1 MEPGDWEANDGMDPA
16 PTVRMATIADADA
29 IAEVHVA
36 SWQSGYH
43 GLLPAKLLRGL
54 SVADRAA
61 RWRKNLTALDTTR
74 RGIYVVEADSVVSG
88 FAALG
93 SSRDPDADDWVGE
106 LFGLYVAPQHW
117 RSGLGSMLHR
127 RALDAFREL
136 GFRSATLWVLKSNQ
150 RARMFYEDRGWQHD
164 RCDKDIDE
172 NGVALHATRYR
183 LRSLTTSPQERTGGR
198 AEPAASARPPGQGS
212 AAY

>member
-1 MEPGDWEANDGMDPA
+1 MDPA
-16 PTVRMATIADADA
+16 PTVRRATVADADA

-43 GLLPAKLLRGL
+43 GLLPATLLQGL

-74 RGIYVVEADSVVSG
+74 RQIYVVEADSVIAG

-93 SSRDPDADDWVGE
+93 SSRDPDADESVGE

-117 RSGLGSMLHR
+117 RRGLGGVLHR
-127 RALDAFREL
+127 RTLDALREL
-136 GFRSATLWVLKSNQ
+136 RFRSATLWVLKSNQ
-150 RARMFYEDRGWQHD
+150 RARTFYEHRGWQHD

-183 LRSLTTSPQERTGGR
+183 LRSLSTSPPGTHW
-198 AEPAASARPPGQGS
+198 RPS
-212 AAY
+212 